1 MITFRY
7 RTLFAF
13 FAGVAL
19 AIVAAFAFV
28 PWRANA
34 DPGDADATFVP
45 ITPCRLFDTRP
56 APDRVGLYGAFGV
69 DDTKTIQAR
78 GTNGKCT
85 IPTDAVGLSL
95 NVTALGATT
104 LTYLTI
110 WPGGSRPIA
119 SSLNPSPGEP
129 PTPNAVA
136 TNLSATG
143 AFNVYNLAGSVEVLV
158 DVNGYYTKSSLQ
170 QLNQRLMA
178 LESANPGPRIAVLE
192 AAHPAVLA
200 AHAESG
206 NVAESIFGVGSSA
219 NVLSVTINAPAPGQL
234 IMTGNIDVFG
244 STHDTYRCDL
254 LVNGTFVG
262 GSAVLGDVDYPGN
275 GHTKD
280 SDASCTTTVTL
291 QVPAGS
297 QTVQLRFSDRDT
309 VELDDAALWAIWIR
323 S

>member
-7 RTLFAF
+7 RTLVAF
-13 FAGVAL
+13 FAGIAL
-19 AIVAAFAFV
+19 AIVAAIALV

-56 APDRVGLYGAFGV
+56 APDRIGPFGAFGI
-69 DDTKTIQAR
+69 DDTKTFQAR

-85 IPTDAVGLSL
+85 IPTDATGLSL
-95 NVTALGATT
+95 NVTAVDATT

-110 WPGGSRPIA
+110 WPGGPRPLA

-129 PTPNAVA
+129 PTPNAVT

-143 AFNVYNLAGSVEVLV
+143 AFNVYNLTGNVDVLV
-158 DVNGYYTKSSLQ
+158 DINGYYTKSSLQ
-170 QLNQRLMA
+170 QLNQRLIA

-192 AAHPAVLA
+192 AAQPSVLA

-206 NVAESIFGVGSSA
+206 NVNEAIFGAGTSA

-234 IMTGNIDVFG
+234 VITGVIDVYG
-244 STHDTYRCDL
+244 STYNRYRCDL

-262 GSAVLGDVDYPGN
+262 GSAVYGDVQSPGS
-275 GHTKD
+275 GHTTD
-280 SDASCTTTVTL
+280 FDESCATTVTK

-297 QTVQLRFSDRDT
+297 QTVVLRFSDRVT